1 MKIMKLF
8 YVELLEN
15 IDVDHLSTNNMSL
28 LQMITSINT
37 LNVGIDDERR
47 ELDNYIIQENSTV
60 NKDTFYF
67 WMNECIKFK
76 RIRYLSRKWMS

>member
-37 LNVGIDDERR
+37 SNVGIDDERR
-47 ELDNYIIQENSTV
+47 ELDNYIIKEN
-60 NKDTFYF
+60 DTINLIY
-67 WMNECIKFK
+67 IYV
-76 RIRYLSRKWMS
+76 I

>member
-37 LNVGIDDERR
+37 SNVGIDDGRR
-47 ELDNYIIQENSTV
+47 ELDLYSTK
-60 NKDTFYF
+60 NK
-67 WMNECIKFK
+67 
-76 RIRYLSRKWMS
+76 

>member
-15 IDVDHLSTNNMSL
+15 IDVDHLYTNNMSL

-37 LNVGIDDERR
+37 SNVGIDDERR
-47 ELDNYIIQENSTV
+47 ELDNYIIKENDTINLIYICHIIFISYYLYSTK
-60 NKDTFYF
+60 NK
-67 WMNECIKFK
+67 
-76 RIRYLSRKWMS
+76 

>member
-15 IDVDHLSTNNMSL
+15 IDVDHLYTNNMSL

-37 LNVGIDDERR
+37 SNVGIDDERR
-47 ELDNYIIQENSTV
+47 ELDNYIIKEN
-60 NKDTFYF
+60 DTINLIY
-67 WMNECIKFK
+67 IYV
-76 RIRYLSRKWMS
+76 I